1 MHLILRYIALS
12 TLIGT
17 LLIVPT
23 VVSAATETEDLPRGH
38 SKFTTIVTKKAGA
51 LTARRISS
59 MRTWLGVTGR
69 SRSKRGM
76 K

>member
-1 MHLILRYIALS
+1 MYLTSFQRIALS

-38 SKFTTIVTKKAGA
+38 SKFTTIVTKKA
-51 LTARRISS
+51 
-59 MRTWLGVTGR
+59 VR
-69 SRSKRGM
+69 SW
-76 K
+76 